1 MEPPLNPTGAERKLP
16 VSSPTTENA
25 PQLTRVLKLP
35 AIVLF
40 GLTYM
45 SPVAVFT
52 TYGIVNDETG
62 GHLPAAYVL
71 ALGVMLLTAHSYGR
85 MVRSYPAAGS
95 AYKYAQKSFGGH
107 IGFLTG
113 WTLMLDYLFL
123 PMVSFLLAGIYLHAE
138 FPGVPQAVWSVGA
151 ALLVLVFNIL
161 GVKFISRITAIVMG
175 ITGLLLAF
183 FVVVGGSK
191 SQVGAGDAF
200 QAFMPGDGQ
209 WGLLAGGAA
218 ILALSFLGFDAVST
232 LAEEAK
238 NPRRTVPLGII
249 LTTAIG
255 GGLFILVAWIGSL
268 VRPDNDFSNPD
279 AAGAELME
287 TVGGSALSGAFTA
300 VYVLGCIGSAMV
312 SQASVSRIIFSMG
325 RDGLLPKRVFGRLHP
340 KFGTPV
346 GALIGVSVVAMLS
359 TVLTLDQAVVM
370 INFGALAAFS
380 MVNLSVIK
388 HYLFGRD
395 KDLTPRSLLIN
406 GLLPGL
412 GFATTVWLWTS
423 LTGDTFVVGL
433 VWMAV
438 GVVLLAISTRFFT
451 RRPPELHMD
460 DAENEKL
467 TAVAPGAAEEAPGA
481 PVR

>member
-1 MEPPLNPTGAERKLP
+1 M
-16 VSSPTTENA
+16 SSPTSEKA
-25 PQLTRVLKLP
+25 PQLTRVLRLP

-52 TYGIVNDETG
+52 TYGIVNDETA

-85 MVRSYPAAGS
+85 MVRSFPAAGS
-95 AYKYAQKSFGGH
+95 AYKYSQRVFGGH
-107 IGFLTG
+107 VGFLTG

-123 PMVSFLLAGIYLHAE
+123 PMVSFLLAGIYLHAQ
-138 FPGVPQAVWSVGA
+138 FPGVPQGVWSVLVL
-151 ALLVLVFNIL
+151 LLVLVFNVL
-161 GVKFISRITAIVMG
+161 GVKFISKITAIIMG
-175 ITGLLLAF
+175 ITAVLLVA
-183 FVVVGGSK
+183 FVVLSGVK
-191 SQVGAGDAF
+191 SEVSAGQAF
-200 QAFMPGDGQ
+200 QSFIPESGQ
-209 WGLLAGGAA
+209 WSLLAGGAA

-232 LAEEAK
+232 LAEESH
-238 NPRRTVPLGII
+238 NPRKTIPLGII

-255 GGLFILVAWIGSL
+255 GGLFILVAWVGSL
-268 VRPDNDFSNPD
+268 VRPDNNFTNPD
-279 AAGAELME
+279 SAGAELME

-325 RDGLLPKRVFGRLHP
+325 RDGLLPTKLFGRLNP
-340 KFGTPV
+340 RFGTPV
-346 GALIGVSVVAMLS
+346 GALITVSVVALLS

-388 HYLFGRD
+388 HYLFGKGRGRT
-395 KDLTPRSLLIN
+395 LGARSLLVN

-412 GFATTVWLWTS
+412 GFASTVWLWTS
-423 LTGDTFVVGL
+423 LTGETFVVGL
-433 VWMAV
+433 LWMAA
-438 GVVLLAISTRFFT
+438 GIVLLAISTRFFT
-451 RRPPELHMD
+451 RQPPELHMG
-460 DAENEKL
+460 AEGEDL
-467 TAVAPGAAEEAPGA
+467 TTLETETPTVSRPHEGSPLG
-481 PVR
+481 

>member
-1 MEPPLNPTGAERKLP
+1 M
-16 VSSPTTENA
+16 SSPTTEKA
-25 PQLTRVLKLP
+25 PQLTRVLRLP

-113 WTLMLDYLFL
+113 WTLMLDYLFM

-151 ALLVLVFNIL
+151 LLLVLVFNIM
-161 GVKFISRITAIVMG
+161 GVKFLSKITAIVMG
-175 ITGLLLAF
+175 VTGLLLAF
-183 FVVVGGSK
+183 FVIVGGSK
-191 SQVGAGDAF
+191 SEAGAGDAF
-200 QAFMPGDGQ
+200 SAFVPASDQ

-232 LAEEAK
+232 LAEEAH
-238 NPRRTVPLGII
+238 NPRKTVPRGII

-255 GGLFILVAWIGSL
+255 GGIFILVAWIGSL
-268 VRPDNDFSNPD
+268 VRPDNNFANPD
-279 AAGAELME
+279 SAGAELME
-287 TVGGSALSGAFTA
+287 TVGGSALAGAFTA
-300 VYVLGCIGSAMV
+300 VYVLGCIGNAMV

-346 GALIGVSVVAMLS
+346 GALIGVSAVALLS
-359 TVLTLDQAVVM
+359 VVLTLDQAVVM

-388 HYLFGRD
+388 HYLVGAGRD
-395 KDLTPRSLLIN
+395 LGPRSLIVN

-423 LTGDTFVVGL
+423 LTGTTFVVGL
-433 VWMAV
+433 LWMAAGLV
-438 GVVLLAISTRFFT
+438 ILAITTRFFT
-451 RRPPELHMD
+451 RQPPELHMD
-460 DAENEKL
+460 AGEKDEAAVPPADGTPDAPE
-467 TAVAPGAAEEAPGA
+467 TVGA
-481 PVR
+481 R

>member
-1 MEPPLNPTGAERKLP
+1 M
-16 VSSPTTENA
+16 SSPTSEKA
-25 PQLTRVLKLP
+25 PQLTRVLRLP

-52 TYGIVNDETG
+52 TYGIVNDETA

-85 MVRSYPAAGS
+85 MVRSFPAAGS
-95 AYKYAQKSFGGH
+95 AYKYSQRVFGGH
-107 IGFLTG
+107 VGFLTG

-123 PMVSFLLAGIYLHAE
+123 PMVSFLLAGIYLHAQ
-138 FPGVPQAVWSVGA
+138 FPGVPQGVWSVLVL
-151 ALLVLVFNIL
+151 LLVLVFNVL
-161 GVKFISRITAIVMG
+161 GVKFVSKITAIIMG
-175 ITGLLLAF
+175 ITAVLLVA
-183 FVVVGGSK
+183 FVVLSGVK
-191 SQVGAGDAF
+191 SEVSAGQAF
-200 QAFMPGDGQ
+200 QSFIPESGQ
-209 WGLLAGGAA
+209 WSLLAGGAA

-232 LAEEAK
+232 LAEESH
-238 NPRRTVPLGII
+238 NPRKTIPLGII

-255 GGLFILVAWIGSL
+255 GGLFILVAWVGSL
-268 VRPDNDFSNPD
+268 VRPDNNFTNPD
-279 AAGAELME
+279 SAGAELME

-325 RDGLLPKRVFGRLHP
+325 RDGLLPTKVFGRLHP

-346 GALIGVSVVAMLS
+346 GALIAVSVVALLS

-388 HYLFGRD
+388 HYLFGKGRGR
-395 KDLTPRSLLIN
+395 TVGARSLLVN

-412 GFATTVWLWTS
+412 GFASTVWLWTS
-423 LTGDTFVVGL
+423 LTGETFVVGL
-433 VWMAV
+433 LWMAA
-438 GVVLLAISTRFFT
+438 GIVLLAISTRFFT
-451 RRPPELHMD
+451 RQPPEFHMG
-460 DAENEKL
+460 AEGEDL
-467 TAVAPGAAEEAPGA
+467 TALETETPTVSRPHEGSPLG
-481 PVR
+481 

>member
-1 MEPPLNPTGAERKLP
+1 M
-16 VSSPTTENA
+16 SSPTSEKA
-25 PQLTRVLKLP
+25 PQLTRVLRLP

-52 TYGIVNDETG
+52 TYGIVNDETA

-85 MVRSYPAAGS
+85 MVRSFPAAGS
-95 AYKYAQKSFGGH
+95 AYKYSQRVFGGH
-107 IGFLTG
+107 VGFLTG

-123 PMVSFLLAGIYLHAE
+123 PMVSFLLAGIYLHAQ
-138 FPGVPQAVWSVGA
+138 FPGVPQGVWSVLVL
-151 ALLVLVFNIL
+151 LLVLVFNVL
-161 GVKFISRITAIVMG
+161 GVKFISKITAIIMG
-175 ITGLLLAF
+175 ITALLLVV
-183 FVVVGGSK
+183 FVTLSGVQSEVSA
-191 SQVGAGDAF
+191 SDAF
-200 QAFMPGDGQ
+200 QSFIPESGQ
-209 WGLLAGGAA
+209 WTLLAGGAA

-232 LAEEAK
+232 LAEEAH
-238 NPRRTVPLGII
+238 NPRKTIPLGII

-255 GGLFILVAWIGSL
+255 GGLFILVAWVGSL
-268 VRPDNDFSNPD
+268 VRPDNNFTDPD
-279 AAGAELME
+279 SAGAELME

-325 RDGLLPKRVFGRLHP
+325 RDGLLPRTVFGRLHP

-346 GALIGVSVVAMLS
+346 GALIAVSAVALLS

-388 HYLFGRD
+388 HYLFGKGR
-395 KDLTPRSLLIN
+395 TTGARSLLVN

-412 GFATTVWLWTS
+412 GFASTVWLWTS
-423 LTGDTFVVGL
+423 LTGETFVVGL

-438 GVVLLAISTRFFT
+438 GVLLLAISTRFFT
-451 RRPPELHMD
+451 RQPPELHMG
-460 DAENEKL
+460 AEGEDF
-467 TAVAPGAAEEAPGA
+467 AALETETPTVSRPHEGS
-481 PVR
+481 PLG

>member
-1 MEPPLNPTGAERKLP
+1 M
-16 VSSPTTENA
+16 SSSETEKA
-25 PQLTRVLKLP
+25 PQLTRVLRLP

-52 TYGIVNDETG
+52 TYGIVNDETA

-71 ALGVMLLTAHSYGR
+71 ALAVMMLTAHSYGR
-85 MVRSYPAAGS
+85 MVRSFPAAGS
-95 AYKYAQKSFGGH
+95 AYKYSQKVFGGH
-107 IGFLTG
+107 VGFLTG

-123 PMVSFLLAGIYLHAE
+123 PMVSFLLAGIYLHAQ
-138 FPGVPQAVWSVGA
+138 FPGVPQGVWSVLV
-151 ALLVLVFNIL
+151 LLVVLAFNIL
-161 GVKFISRITAIVMG
+161 GVKFVSRITAIVMG
-175 ITGLLLAF
+175 VTALLLIT
-183 FVVVGGSK
+183 FVTLGGIE
-191 SQVGAGDAF
+191 SQVSAGEAF
-200 QAFMPGDGQ
+200 QSFVPESGQ
-209 WGLLAGGAA
+209 WSLLAGGAA

-232 LAEEAK
+232 LAEEAH
-238 NPRRTVPLGII
+238 NPRRTIPLGII

-279 AAGAELME
+279 SAGAELME
-287 TVGGSALSGAFTA
+287 SVGGSALSGAFTA
-300 VYVLGCIGSAMV
+300 VYVLGCFGSAMV

-325 RDGLLPKRVFGRLHP
+325 RDGLLPNRLFGRLNP
-340 KFGTPV
+340 RFGTPV
-346 GALIGVSVVAMLS
+346 GALIAVSAVALLS

-388 HYLFGRD
+388 HYLFGRGRT
-395 KDLTPRSLLIN
+395 LGARSLLVN

-412 GFATTVWLWTS
+412 GFASTVWLWTS
-423 LTGDTFVVGL
+423 LTGETFVVGL

-451 RRPPELHMD
+451 RKPPELHMD
-460 DAENEKL
+460 EAGDPAPGPEE
-467 TAVAPGAAEEAPGA
+467 AVAPGKGSGA
-481 PVR
+481 RV